1 METTFRAS
9 CQIIAVL
16 TICVANSEAIGIVD
30 GGNVIRIEGVTQP
43 EHVSDETEPDERGM
57 VRDIVQVQTPAERM

>member
-1 METTFRAS
+1 M
-9 CQIIAVL
+9 L

-43 EHVSDETEPDERGM
+43 EPVSDETEPDERGM